1 MRKLKFSRVVILLS
15 LVSLLTDVSSEMLY
29 PVMPLYLQTI
39 GFSAVWIGFLEGF
52 AQVMIGFSTG
62 YFGKLS
68 DQTGA
73 RMPFVRIGYRVSERL
88 GRGIRTSARD
98 ALLADESKEGERGRV
113 FGFHRAMDTFGA
125 AIGPLIALAY
135 LTIHPGDYRFLFIIA
150 FVPGILGAVATF
162 FIKENKRPKQVSE
175 KKGFFSYFS
184 YWKQASLQ
192 FKLIVGGLLAFAL
205 MNSAD
210 SFLFMISHAKGI
222 SDRDLILAYVFYNL
236 VYALLAYPSG
246 MLADRFGMRNTVVLG
261 LFFFVLAYLG
271 FSQLTT
277 AKMLF
282 ALFGLYGLF
291 AAMTEGITKA
301 WISNH
306 CDPKDRGTAMGFY
319 KSTSS
324 LVSLASSVI
333 AGYLW
338 MKVSPSFSILYS
350 AIGTAFVIVYFLV
363 FVPDKTQRSPT
374 VS

>member
-1 MRKLKFSRVVILLS
+1 M
-15 LVSLLTDVSSEMLY
+15 SLLTDVSSEMLY

-73 RMPFVRIGYRVSERL
+73 RMPFVRIGYTLSALAKPMMIFWSSIGWVFFSRVSERL
-88 GRGIRTSARD
+88 GKGIRTSARD

-246 MLADRFGMRNTVVLG
+246 MLDDRFGMRNTVVLG

-338 MKVSPSFSILYS
+338 MKVSPSFSILYLL
-350 AIGTAFVIVYFLV
+350 T
-363 FVPDKTQRSPT
+363 TH
-374 VS
+374 